1 MSGVKP
7 GVEMGVSVARLYK
20 FAHAGGEDGI
30 SAANK
35 TDNDSGRGDPTDT
48 RISAGFLVRDTHL
61 QFARALRG
69 RLQPHKVTPGQWFF
83 LRALWEE
90 EGLSQR
96 ELSRR
101 VGTTEPTT
109 VSALRLLER
118 NGVIRR
124 QRNATDRRTINI
136 FLTDA
141 GRALKQDL
149 LPYALEVNTVAT
161 AGLSTEE
168 IDQLHAIL
176 SKIRDNL
183 ASEGV

>member
-1 MSGVKP
+1 MREENGITNNNNNF
-7 GVEMGVSVARLYK
+7 GNDA
-20 FAHAGGEDGI
+20 AGT
-30 SAANK
+30 SN
-35 TDNDSGRGDPTDT
+35 
-48 RISAGFLVRDTHL
+48 SAGFLVRDTHL
-61 QFARALRG
+61 QFARALRK

-90 EGLSQR
+90 EGINQR

-118 NGVIRR
+118 NGLIRR
-124 QRNATDRRTINI
+124 QRNQNDRRTINI
-136 FLTDA
+136 FLTEN

-149 LPYALEVNTVAT
+149 LPYALEVNAVAT
-161 AGLSTEE
+161 AGLTPEE
-168 IDQLHAIL
+168 IAQLHATL

-183 ASEGV
+183 ASEGE